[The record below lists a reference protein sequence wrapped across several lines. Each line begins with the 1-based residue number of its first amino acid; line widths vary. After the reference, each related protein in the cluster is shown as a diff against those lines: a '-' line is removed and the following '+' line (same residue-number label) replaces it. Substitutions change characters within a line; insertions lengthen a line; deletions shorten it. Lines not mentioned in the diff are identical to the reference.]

1 MAVETT
7 KSYIKNRRSKK
18 SHMHDQV
25 QVRAF
30 TLIELLIVVAI
41 IAILAAIA
49 VPNFLEAQTRSK
61 VSRTKADMR
70 TCGLA
75 IKTYLVDH
83 NWVPARSST
92 GTGEYLRW
100 TDLQG
105 LEYGIGYQLT
115 TPVAYLTS
123 IPFDVFN
130 TQAFK
135 RQRPHNFPHM
145 VAQASFF
152 YRGAGRANQQ
162 AFWFGWSSEFD
173 KLFTGKLY
181 KADLQ
186 TAGPDLDPWT
196 PAQTPF
202 YDPTNGTISP
212 GDIWW
217 FDTEGF
223 LPRD

>member
-1 MAVETT
+1 M
-7 KSYIKNRRSKK
+7 RRY
-18 SHMHDQV
+18 
-25 QVRAF
+25 APYGF

-49 VPNFLEAQTRSK
+49 VPNFLEAQTRAK
-61 VSRTKADMR
+61 VTRSKADMR
-70 TCGLA
+70 SVGTA
-75 IKTYLVDH
+75 IKAYLVD
-83 NWVPARSST
+83 NDWVPARSST

-100 TDLQG
+100 TDLMG
-105 LEYGIGYQLT
+105 EEHGIGYQLT
-115 TPVAYLTS
+115 TPVTYISA

-130 TQAFK
+130 SLAYEKQS
-135 RQRPHNFPHM
+135 PHNYSHQ

-152 YRGAGRANQQ
+152 YRGAGRANRE
-162 AFWFGWSSEFD
+162 AFWFGWGSEFD
-173 KLFTGKLY
+173 KLFWGKLY

-186 TAGPDLDPWT
+186 TVGPDLNPWPISPHGIRGT
-196 PAQTPF
+196 QTPF

-223 LPRD
+223 LPRN